1 MRRLHHNNIMK
12 KHGKKY
18 RAVAEKV
25 EADKVYSHV
34 EAIAFLQENKIAKF
48 DEALEIHVRLGIN
61 PKKTDEMVRVTTA
74 LPFGTGRT
82 QKVAVVTTTK
92 AKEAT
97 AAGAD
102 LVGGE
107 DLIDDIK
114 NGKVVPGAAFD
125 VLLATPEVMPKLASV
140 AKVLG
145 PKGLM
150 PSPKNETVTPKVEE
164 VIDSLKKGK
173 KVSFKNDDGGNIHQ
187 SLGKLSF
194 KSEELL
200 ENLGAF
206 KEILDKSKP
215 EALKGKLVKQVYLT
229 STMGPSLPLSW

>member
-1 MRRLHHNNIMK
+1 MR
-12 KHGKKY
+12 KHGKTY
-18 RAVAEKV
+18 RGVAEKV
-25 EADKVYSHV
+25 EAGKVYTPE
-34 EAIAFLQENKIAKF
+34 EAVTFLQENKRATF

-82 QKVAVVTTTK
+82 QRVAVVTTTK
-92 AKEAT
+92 AKEAK

-107 DLIDDIK
+107 EFIEDIK
-114 NGKVVPGAAFD
+114 TGKIVPGAAFD

-164 VIDSLKKGK
+164 VIESLKKGK
-173 KVSFKNDDGGNIHQ
+173 KISFKNDDGGNIHQ

-194 KSEELL
+194 SKEELL
-200 ENLGAF
+200 ENFTAF
-206 KEILDKSKP
+206 KGILDKSKP
-215 EALKGKLVKQVYLT
+215 ETTKGKLVKQAYLT
-229 STMGPSLPLSW
+229 STMGPSLPISW